1 MEAIKFMYFWLN
13 FSNKN
18 NHLERILWKFFIWLV
33 KHLNLMSF
41 ILSDS
46 TLIND
51 NEYLESLKSATEFVH
66 GFKDSVPVRKLHTC
80 C

>member
-1 MEAIKFMYFWLN
+1 METIKFMYFWLN

-18 NHLERILWKFFIWLV
+18 NHLERILWKFFVWLV
-33 KHLNLMSF
+33 QYLNLISF

-46 TLIND
+46 TLID
-51 NEYLESLKSATEFVH
+51 DDEYLESLKSATEFIH
-66 GFKDSVPVRKLHTC
+66 GFKDSVLVRKLNAC